1 MRRTR
6 RTVAYR
12 VPSTPP
18 APPTRPLDG
27 LLAGL
32 RLALGAGDRGADR
45 GRLARVADWSAVA
58 RLAVRH
64 GVGALLLA
72 GIRSG
77 GAGLADARVERAL
90 ARGRSREAAT
100 GLGQLDAMR
109 RAVRA
114 IDDSGI
120 PVLVLK
126 GLPLAQRLYG
136 TPFARGSVDIDL
148 LVPPAAVAAAERA
161 LRGAGW
167 ARSMPDFRETPLRT
181 RWYETLVRD
190 VWLDGPGG
198 RLELHR
204 RLLGNPFVFDPP
216 FADLAGRGAT
226 VTLGGR
232 AFPTLGD
239 ADQLLYL
246 ACHGLSHYWAR
257 LKWLCDLAALLRAM
271 DDADIEKAVARG
283 RAEGLDAAL
292 APALTLCREALHVEP
307 PRAASALRAGRARS
321 WFAARHARGAWTPRR
336 GTPSRIAREVLAVAG
351 SFFLAPG
358 VRRVRYRLH
367 EACRFLIQ
375 PIDFAAVD
383 LPDRLFYLY
392 VPLRP
397 VLWLRR
403 ALRRPL

>member
-1 MRRTR
+1 MRR
-6 RTVAYR
+6 A
-12 VPSTPP
+12 
-18 APPTRPLDG
+18 A
-27 LLAGL
+27 
-32 RLALGAGDRGADR
+32 
-45 GRLARVADWSAVA
+45 
-58 RLAVRH
+58 
-64 GVGALLLA
+64 
-72 GIRSG
+72 
-77 GAGLADARVERAL
+77 RAL
-90 ARGRSREAAT
+90 AGR
-100 GLGQLDAMR
+100 
-109 RAVRA
+109 
-114 IDDSGI
+114 GI

-148 LVPPAAVAAAERA
+148 LVPPDAVTAAERA
-161 LRGAGW
+161 LIGAGW
-167 ARSMPDFRETPLRT
+167 RRSMPDFRETPLRT

-257 LKWLCDLAALLRAM
+257 LKWLCDLAALLGAM
-271 DDADIEKAVARG
+271 HDADIETAVARG

-307 PRAASALRAGRARS
+307 PRAASALRAGAGAVVVRGAPRAGGVDTAAGRAAADRAGGRDRGRQLLPGAGRPARPLPPARGVQVPHPADRFRRGRPARPAVLPVRAAAAGALAAAGATPAVVRRAGGRRPAPPPRRVPLGARPRHCAEAESSGRCANPSRTPPPGHRPAASGGRS
-321 WFAARHARGAWTPRR
+321 W
-336 GTPSRIAREVLAVAG
+336 
-351 SFFLAPG
+351 
-358 VRRVRYRLH
+358 
-367 EACRFLIQ
+367 
-375 PIDFAAVD
+375 
-383 LPDRLFYLY
+383 
-392 VPLRP
+392 
-397 VLWLRR
+397 
-403 ALRRPL
+403 